1 MSFTR
6 QTTSPR
12 PHDPLGDSA
21 DGQFDEIEQIR
32 LFDRARS
39 LRRTSMPD
47 ELQHLL
53 AGRKLGLLC
62 ESDQS
67 ADALAFRRAAV
78 GLGAH
83 VAHVRSNLTP
93 WNVDEEVLKAAR
105 LLGRLYDAVECQG
118 LPPALVKRLA
128 DASGIP
134 VFDGV
139 ACEGHALARLA
150 ERMDG
155 AGSLLERRQLM
166 LQSFLL
172 GSVA

>member
-6 QTTSPR
+6 QTASPR
-12 PHDPLGDSA
+12 LHDPLAPPFDTR
-21 DGQFDEIEQIR
+21 FDETEQTR
-32 LFDRARS
+32 LLERARS
-39 LRRTSMPD
+39 LQRTSTPE
-47 ELQHLL
+47 ELQRLL

-67 ADALAFRRAAV
+67 TDALAFRRAAV

-83 VAHVRSNLTP
+83 VAHVRSNLTS

-118 LPPALVKRLA
+118 LSPALVKRLA

-134 VFDGV
+134 IFDGV
-139 ACEGHALARLA
+139 ACENDVLAQLAQRL
-150 ERMDG
+150 DG
-155 AGSLLERRQLM
+155 EGTSLDMRQFM
-166 LQSFLL
+166 LQAFLL